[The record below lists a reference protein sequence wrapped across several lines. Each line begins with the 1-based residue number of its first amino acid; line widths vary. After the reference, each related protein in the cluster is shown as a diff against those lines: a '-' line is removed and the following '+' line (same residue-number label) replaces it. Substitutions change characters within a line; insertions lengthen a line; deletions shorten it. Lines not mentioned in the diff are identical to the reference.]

1 MFHFPFKRCFS
12 GKGEGDEQE
21 DKCVF
26 LEQRFEEE
34 LEIIVLYTHLS
45 EIKCVLGANSIE

>member
-1 MFHFPFKRCFS
+1 MFHFPFKTCLS
-12 GKGEGDEQE
+12 EECEGEEQE